1 VIKSKKLDAWRTAR
15 LLALVHVSMAQ
26 SINSQMNA
34 GYYFYSWRP
43 ETAIRL
49 AATDGNDNTA
59 ADVNWLPFLNE
70 APNVF
75 GTPPVP
81 GYPNG
86 FAVYGGA
93 VTGVLRSF
101 FASDETSISLN
112 SATLPGQTM
121 HFSTFSQAAREN
133 SLSMIYTGWDFR
145 KSVLV
150 GEEMGKQIG
159 EYVFNHHF
167 GENEE

>member
-1 VIKSKKLDAWRTAR
+1 
-15 LLALVHVSMAQ
+15 
-26 SINSQMNA
+26 
-34 GYYFYSWRP
+34 
-43 ETAIRL
+43 
-49 AATDGNDNTA
+49 
-59 ADVNWLPFLNE
+59 
-70 APNVF
+70 
-75 GTPPVP
+75 VP

-86 FAVYGGA
+86 FAAYGGA
-93 VTGVLRSF
+93 VTGVLRSL

-112 SATLPGQTM
+112 SATLPGQPM

-145 KSVLV
+145 QSVLV